1 LERAVLASN
10 FTEIRSSMADLAV
23 AQTKRINLN
32 LAMKSYQDLERLAQQ
47 TGRTMTDIVR
57 FGLALVKLYSEETAK
72 GRKLVIASEN
82 GKAISEIR
90 FPD

>member
-1 LERAVLASN
+1 
-10 FTEIRSSMADLAV
+10 MATNVAV
-23 AQTKRINLN
+23 ATPTTKRVNLN
-32 LAMKSYQDLERLAQQ
+32 LAMKSYQDLERLALQ

-57 FGLALVKLYSEETAK
+57 FGLALVKLYLEETAK
-72 GRKLVIASEN
+72 GRKLIIASEN